1 HMQTV
6 VDLPVRRVLGHGCSH
21 VDDRGPELDE
31 PDAIRRIV
39 PLSEVLGSDL
49 RKADGRRE
57 QDLLPFE
64 QGLDFGARSRAAK
77 VLHPG
82 PGIKGLHG
90 PRVRL
95 ASPSCS
101 AKGPPRTA
109 SLSNGTNSL
118 PGFR

>member
-1 HMQTV
+1 MQTV

-39 PLSEVLGSDL
+39 PLSVVLGSDL

-64 QGLDFGARSRAAK
+64 QVLDYAARSRAAK
-77 VLHPG
+77 VLHPS
-82 PGIKGLHG
+82 PGTKALHG
-90 PRVRL
+90 PRAHL
-95 ASPSCS
+95 ASPSSS
-101 AKGPPRTA
+101 AKEPPRTT
-109 SLSNGTNSL
+109 S
-118 PGFR
+118 